1 MDKRKSFLLLFLAF
15 LLFCLLVSCKE
26 NAPELKLVPQIG
38 AVGVAE
44 SFPSPEDFFEEL
56 PQGATVSFSS
66 DTKLNSLGENQVTLI
81 LRTKSGK
88 EYLYHSTF
96 TLVFDV
102 DPPAIS
108 GTSDLSAGIGEGIAY
123 RSGISVS
130 DTVDPNPTLTVDSS
144 KVNLQKEGSYPVTYT
159 ATDFAGNSSSVTVTL
174 HIYRDIVTK
183 EMLFGF
189 LDKKLAPVISKNMT
203 AEEKVRVVYDFIYHS
218 ISYENRS
225 DKSDWVRAA
234 YYGLTTGYGDCFT
247 YFSASKAC
255 FEYLGIEN
263 LDIQRTTGLVP
274 ERHYWNLVN
283 LGNNQWYHFDA
294 CHLLDKQQP
303 WGCLMT
309 DAQLKTYSENR
320 VFETTGTSNYF
331 YAFDASAYPAR
342 AERIL
347 TEVH

>member
-1 MDKRKSFLLLFLAF
+1 MDKRKRFLIVLAF
-15 LLFCLLVSCKE
+15 LLFCLLVSCGE
-26 NAPELKLVPQIG
+26 SAPELTLVPQIG

-56 PQGATVSFSS
+56 PLGATVSFLP
-66 DTKLNSLGENQVTLI
+66 DTKLNALGENRVTLI
-81 LRTKSGK
+81 LRTQGGR

-102 DPPAIS
+102 EPPVIS

-123 RSGISVS
+123 RSGVSVS

-174 HIYRDIVTK
+174 RIYKDIITK
-183 EMLFGF
+183 EMLFG
-189 LDKKLAPVISKNMT
+189 LLEQKLSPVIGKNMT
-203 AEEKVRVVYDFIYHS
+203 VEEKVRVVYDFVYRS

-263 LDIQRTTGLVP
+263 MDLQRTTGLVP

-283 LGNNQWYHFDA
+283 LGNNRWYHFDA
-294 CHLLDKQQP
+294 CHLVDKKAP

-309 DAQLKTYSENR
+309 DAQLETYSKTR
-320 VFETTGTSNYF
+320 VYDATGTSNYF
-331 YAFDASAYPAR
+331 YAFDSSAYPAR
-342 AERIL
+342 AMQII
-347 TEVH
+347 TEVD